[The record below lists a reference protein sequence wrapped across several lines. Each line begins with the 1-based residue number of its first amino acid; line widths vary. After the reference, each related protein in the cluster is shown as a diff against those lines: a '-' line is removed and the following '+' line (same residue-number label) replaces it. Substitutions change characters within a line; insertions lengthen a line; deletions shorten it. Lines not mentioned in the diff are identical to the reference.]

1 MVYGRSKA
9 KQRHLCQDVPL
20 GPVLWER
27 ISCQSVKTSVLAD
40 GDLWEVVVCA
50 GHRRSRWLWAS
61 LKHSIPKQIHKYS
74 GCGKDCRSMN
84 IPFRAD
90 VGVRGPIL
98 LFYSTCLFLPC
109 WTWNLMAQSV
119 GLCHVSDKERR
130 LNFTTTSSEQ
140 ESEEGTVRETT
151 FNTAMAFEELTFA
164 L

>member
-1 MVYGRSKA
+1 MVYGRSRA

-61 LKHSIPKQIHKYS
+61 LKRSILKQIHKYS
-74 GCGKDCRSMN
+74 GCSKDCKSMN
-84 IPFRAD
+84 VLLRAN

-98 LFYSTCLFLPC
+98 SLYLLIPSLLDMRHDDATVSG
-109 WTWNLMAQSV
+109 TM
-119 GLCHVSDKERR
+119 LCIR
-130 LNFTTTSSEQ
+130 
-140 ESEEGTVRETT
+140 
-151 FNTAMAFEELTFA
+151 
-164 L
+164 